1 MKNYKTLIYYFNI
14 RSDTLKIVC
23 FTLNI
28 FITKNCGGLSPPNT
42 TREKYIFTINKTK
55 CFEDFEVGNVYF
67 GTAIIIQFSSFTARK
82 RSQNKYIDTKHLIL
96 IRFAF
101 DPIIPISS
109 LFFFS
114 QRTQDIRTV
123 PTLDISLQRAH
134 LALQNELIQSFHR
147 KFSSIL
153 IHTY

>member
-1 MKNYKTLIYYFNI
+1 MTRKKIPNEIYRKSFIPLIIKQTMKNYKTLIYYFNI

-67 GTAIIIQFSSFTARK
+67 GTAIII
-82 RSQNKYIDTKHLIL
+82 
-96 IRFAF
+96 
-101 DPIIPISS
+101 
-109 LFFFS
+109 
-114 QRTQDIRTV
+114 
-123 PTLDISLQRAH
+123 
-134 LALQNELIQSFHR
+134 
-147 KFSSIL
+147 
-153 IHTY
+153 